1 VVSKTIGWEF
11 ESLHPCKFYTQAFIT
26 MSNIKDYINGTVEE
40 MRDKVSW
47 PTFKELQNSSILVLI
62 GSLVFALVV
71 GAMDFVFDS
80 SLTWFYNQF

>member
-1 VVSKTIGWEF
+1 
-11 ESLHPCKFYTQAFIT
+11 
-26 MSNIKDYINGTVEE
+26 MSNIKEYIDGTVEE

-47 PTFKELQNSSILVLI
+47 PAYKDLQKSSVLVLI

-80 SLTWFYNQF
+80 GLSWFYNQF

>member
-1 VVSKTIGWEF
+1 
-11 ESLHPCKFYTQAFIT
+11 
-26 MSNIKDYINGTVEE
+26 MSNIKSYIDETVEE

-47 PTFKELQNSSILVLI
+47 PTYSELQNSSVLVLI

-80 SLTWFYNQF
+80 ALTWFYNQF

>member
-1 VVSKTIGWEF
+1 
-11 ESLHPCKFYTQAFIT
+11 
-26 MSNIKDYINGTVEE
+26 MSNIKNYFNGTVEE
-40 MRDKVSW
+40 MREKVSW
-47 PTFKELQNSSILVLI
+47 PTFKELQNSSVLVLI

>member
-1 VVSKTIGWEF
+1 
-11 ESLHPCKFYTQAFIT
+11 

>member
-1 VVSKTIGWEF
+1 
-11 ESLHPCKFYTQAFIT
+11 
-26 MSNIKDYINGTVEE
+26 MSSIKEYINGTVEE

-47 PTFKELQNSSILVLI
+47 PSFKELQNSSVLVLI

-80 SLTWFYNQF
+80 GLSWFYNQF